1 MVLRRYQ
8 MVDIVEEFGLNAG
21 RVWTSLN
28 SQGPLTD
35 TQLMEDT
42 SLRIYELY
50 AAIGWLARENKISR
64 DGEFYK
70 LDNTN
75 LTDKIGRDAGKIWE
89 LLVTEDKIDTNYISK
104 LTKMNEKD
112 IYSALGWL
120 AREGKIEMKK

>member
-1 MVLRRYQ
+1 

-21 RVWTSLN
+21 RVWTALN
-28 SQGPLTD
+28 SNGSLSD

-50 AAIGWLARENKISR
+50 AAIGWLARENKISKN
-64 DGEFYK
+64 GELYK
-70 LDNTN
+70 LDDTN
-75 LTDKIGRDAGKIWE
+75 LTDKIGKDAGKIWE
-89 LLVTEDKIDTNYISK
+89 ILVTEDKIDTVHISK

-120 AREGKIEMKK
+120 AREGKIEMKR